1 MIARGLELD
10 PPGRHVWQLTG
21 LRSWL
26 ELWRGDVDAASR
38 SADEVRERLAGRT
51 PGPQYTLP
59 ATRAAAEAA
68 LGRGE
73 PDLAWQLIRAAVDA
87 SPGRQFGY
95 ELPLLAAAGWALEAR
110 ARTAGD
116 GVRGGAAPLGPGD
129 DRTGPPPAGIEA
141 DAAWLRG
148 RLEPIGDW
156 GPAPVWAPVIRAHL
170 AGLDGPAPD
179 AWRAALDAV
188 EATEGPVHLRP
199 FAGYRL
205 GEAYVLLG
213 DRAAAEEA
221 LRRAAGEADRLGA
234 GLIRRWIDDLVR
246 RARLGLPPSPSGPR
260 DHAFPALTDRE
271 REVLRLVAAGRSNR
285 QIGEELFISTKT
297 ASVHVSNILAKLGVS
312 GRGEAAALAHREGLL
327 DDGARVS

>member
-1 MIARGLELD
+1 M
-10 PPGRHVWQLTG
+10 
-21 LRSWL
+21 
-26 ELWRGDVDAASR
+26 
-38 SADEVRERLAGRT
+38 
-51 PGPQYTLP
+51 
-59 ATRAAAEAA
+59 RAA
-68 LGRGE
+68 
-73 PDLAWQLIRAAVDA
+73 IDA

-110 ARTAGD
+110 AGAG
-116 GVRGGAAPLGPGD
+116 A
-129 DRTGPPPAGIEA
+129 PPAEIEA
-141 DAAWLRG
+141 EAAWLRE
-148 RLEPIGDW
+148 RLQPIGDW
-156 GPAPVWAPVIRAHL
+156 GPAPVWTPVIRAHL

-188 EATEGPVHLRP
+188 DAAEGPAHLRP
-199 FAGYRL
+199 FAAYRL

-213 DRAAAEEA
+213 DRAGAEEP
-221 LRRAAGEADRLGA
+221 LRRAAADADALGA

-246 RARLGLPPSPSGPR
+246 RARLGLPPSPSGSG
-260 DHAFPALTDRE
+260 HGAAGAFPALTDRE

-327 DDGARVS
+327 DDQTRVS